1 MVTIKRILCPID
13 FSSFSRDALEYA
25 QVFARW
31 FGARVTVLH
40 TYAQPGFLE
49 IVVSMP
55 IPIDR
60 DALQQHMDKFT
71 KSVGA
76 TGADVETLLREGDA
90 VAQIVDVA
98 ASLPA
103 DLIIMGTHGR
113 GGFDRLTLGSVTEK
127 VLRKV
132 SCPVLTVT
140 VPPDPESRTGASL
153 FTQILCAVDF
163 SDSSAAGLR
172 YAISIAKDAR
182 AKLALVHVIEGPP
195 DPERDMPADE
205 MPEYLQKMVQ
215 DAEARLRQLVPAETR
230 QVCQVSEVVR
240 FGRSYVK
247 VLHIAQEQ
255 RADLIV
261 MGAHGANLI
270 NTMLYGST
278 TNHVVRQ
285 AGCPVLTVRV
295 A

>member
-1 MVTIKRILCPID
+1 
-13 FSSFSRDALEYA
+13 
-25 QVFARW
+25 
-31 FGARVTVLH
+31 
-40 TYAQPGFLE
+40 
-49 IVVSMP
+49 
-55 IPIDR
+55 
-60 DALQQHMDKFT
+60 
-71 KSVGA
+71 
-76 TGADVETLLREGDA
+76 
-90 VAQIVDVA
+90 
-98 ASLPA
+98 
-103 DLIIMGTHGR
+103 
-113 GGFDRLTLGSVTEK
+113 
-127 VLRKV
+127 
-132 SCPVLTVT
+132 
-140 VPPDPESRTGASL
+140 
-153 FTQILCAVDF
+153 
-163 SDSSAAGLR
+163 
-172 YAISIAKDAR
+172 
-182 AKLALVHVIEGPP
+182 VIEGPP